1 MSFIKRI
8 LKVFGFQKENLG
20 EQFNAELKLLQDLQ
34 LRALQPY
41 VKVEDISP
49 TVVLTQTGIIK
60 ELIFKLQREGLLNK
74 DEKLVN
80 YTISNIT
87 MQENTIA
94 AFGVSYT
101 NDIPIYSSQIAAS
114 ITEILKDIALLLH

>member
-1 MSFIKRI
+1 M
-8 LKVFGFQKENLG
+8 G

-101 NDIPIYSSQIAAS
+101 NDISIYSSQIAAS
-114 ITEILKDIALLLH
+114 IAEILKDIALLLH

>member
-8 LKVFGFQKENLG
+8 LKVFGFQKENLE

-60 ELIFKLQREGLLNK
+60 ELIFKLQRKGLLNK

-101 NDIPIYSSQIAAS
+101 NDISIYSSQIAAS
-114 ITEILKDIALLLH
+114 LTEILKDIALLLH